1 MDQSL
6 GVETHAASDEGRGE
20 SVRPTCD
27 DVARISVAVLTA
39 GIDKHYAYG
48 LTTALGSKGAVMDVI
63 GSDALDGPELR
74 GTPGVNFLNLRGD
87 QRSDA
92 NLSIRVVRILVYYAK
107 LIHYAAGSKAKVF
120 HILWNNRFQ
129 TFDRTFLMLYYKFL
143 GKKVVLTAHNVNTD
157 KRDAKDTHFNRLT
170 QRVQYR
176 LADHIFVHTEKM
188 KSELTGDFGVQGS
201 RVTVIP
207 FGINNAVPRTNLSPT
222 EAKRRLGISDTGKTI
237 LFFGRITPYKGLDY
251 LVEAFQMNF
260 AKRNDYRLIIAGR
273 LMPGCEQ
280 YGHAIQKAIQKDVS
294 NGRILVKSGFI
305 PDDEI
310 EVYFK
315 AADILVLPYRHIYQ
329 SGVLFLGYSFGLP
342 VIAAD
347 VGCLKEDIVEEETGF
362 VFKPG
367 DPTDLAKVIERYFT
381 SDLFANLSSRRKK
394 IEEFATRHH
403 SWETVGQLT
412 MKAYSEL
419 IRVR

>member
-1 MDQSL
+1 
-6 GVETHAASDEGRGE
+6 
-20 SVRPTCD
+20 
-27 DVARISVAVLTA
+27 
-39 GIDKHYAYG
+39 
-48 LTTALGSKGAVMDVI
+48 
-63 GSDALDGPELR
+63 
-74 GTPGVNFLNLRGD
+74 
-87 QRSDA
+87 
-92 NLSIRVVRILVYYAK
+92 
-107 LIHYAAGSKAKVF
+107 
-120 HILWNNRFQ
+120 
-129 TFDRTFLMLYYKFL
+129 
-143 GKKVVLTAHNVNTD
+143 
-157 KRDAKDTHFNRLT
+157 
-170 QRVQYR
+170 
-176 LADHIFVHTEKM
+176 
-188 KSELTGDFGVQGS
+188 
-201 RVTVIP
+201 
-207 FGINNAVPRTNLSPT
+207 
-222 EAKRRLGISDTGKTI
+222 
-237 LFFGRITPYKGLDY
+237 
-251 LVEAFQMNF
+251 MNF

-347 VGCLKEDIVEEETGF
+347 VGCLKEEIVEEETGF

>member
-1 MDQSL
+1 
-6 GVETHAASDEGRGE
+6 
-20 SVRPTCD
+20 
-27 DVARISVAVLTA
+27 
-39 GIDKHYAYG
+39 
-48 LTTALGSKGAVMDVI
+48 
-63 GSDALDGPELR
+63 
-74 GTPGVNFLNLRGD
+74 
-87 QRSDA
+87 
-92 NLSIRVVRILVYYAK
+92 
-107 LIHYAAGSKAKVF
+107 
-120 HILWNNRFQ
+120 
-129 TFDRTFLMLYYKFL
+129 
-143 GKKVVLTAHNVNTD
+143 
-157 KRDAKDTHFNRLT
+157 
-170 QRVQYR
+170 
-176 LADHIFVHTEKM
+176 M
-188 KSELTGDFGVQGS
+188 KSELTGDFGVQGG

-207 FGINNAVPRTNLSPT
+207 FGINNAVPRTSLSPT

-315 AADILVLPYRHIYQ
+315 AADILALPYRHIYQ

-362 VFKPG
+362 VFKPD
-367 DPTDLAKVIERYFT
+367 DPTDLARVIDHYFS
-381 SDLFANLSSRRKK
+381 SDLFANLSSRRQK

-403 SWETVGQLT
+403 SWDIVGQLT
-412 MKAYSEL
+412 MNAYSEL
-419 IRVR
+419 LRMRTGELASDESSKLP